1 MKQFMLHA
9 KEVKCFGQYRPTNMQ
24 YKMTISGDTVIS
36 KSDLQNNNNFLD
48 LASYEDICNTR
59 IFRNK

>member
-1 MKQFMLHA
+1 MLHA
-9 KEVKCFGQYRPTNMQ
+9 KEVKSGGQYRPMNLQ

-48 LASYEDICNTR
+48 FASYEDI
-59 IFRNK
+59 